1 MAVDNEKIKELLGSG
16 LSNDV
21 VASAVGCDPSYVSQ
35 LMSNENFR
43 DAVVALRTASLAAA
57 SKQDSRINSIEEK
70 LTEKLDHMVD
80 TMYKP
85 SDVLRAFQVLNA
97 AKRRGVPAT
106 EAVSN
111 RQAVVNL
118 TLPVQLV
125 QNFITNSN
133 GEVVEVEGQTLVT
146 MPSSQ
151 LLRNLSETEKGKA
164 NVGAS
169 GINKYQKVAAHL
181 PDSALTVERV
191 EG

>member
-1 MAVDNEKIKELLGSG
+1 
-16 LSNDV
+16 
-21 VASAVGCDPSYVSQ
+21 
-35 LMSNENFR
+35 
-43 DAVVALRTASLAAA
+43 
-57 SKQDSRINSIEEK
+57 
-70 LTEKLDHMVD
+70 MVD

-125 QNFITNSN
+125 QNFITNSR

-151 LLRNLSETEKGKA
+151 LLRNLSESEKGKS
-164 NVGAS
+164 NDGSS
-169 GINKYQKVAAHL
+169 GVNKYQKVAAHL
-181 PDSALTVERV
+181 PDSSLTVERV